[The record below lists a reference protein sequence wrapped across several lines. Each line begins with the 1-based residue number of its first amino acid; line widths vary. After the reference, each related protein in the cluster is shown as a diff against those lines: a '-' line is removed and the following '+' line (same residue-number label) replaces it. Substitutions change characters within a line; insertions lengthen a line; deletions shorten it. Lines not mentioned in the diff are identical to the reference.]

1 VKAYYPM
8 KWLLNRKTLK
18 VLVLINFTIKE
29 ESKKEILLQKRD
41 IFMKKIKESM
51 KESSR
56 KMV

>member
-1 VKAYYPM
+1 M

>member
-8 KWLLNRKTLK
+8 KWLLNIKTLK
-18 VLVLINFTIKE
+18 VFVLINFTIKE